1 MTNEQYSA
9 AVEALSIM
17 SLQFYSRADLEN
29 ALANLHG
36 LTAQE
41 FAECKSFGDIIEL
54 VRHFGADTVLNY
66 LEGSI

>member
-1 MTNEQYSA
+1 MTNEQYTA
-9 AVEALSIM
+9 AVEALAIM
-17 SLQFYSRADLEN
+17 SLQFYSRADIEN

-36 LTAQE
+36 LTAQD

-54 VRHFGADTVLNY
+54 AGDFGASTILNY